1 MACYCTLTLSMSLSS
16 GNNQLYYKCRILLHN
31 MLHKMGQSCFISVI
45 QLHLSALH
53 QISFIKFM
61 TGNNVRV
68 MLLMRT
74 ALWIKSVFG
83 CFTLTSCCSY
93 LIYSWVQPTSDSNMN
108 LLHCGYQKTW
118 RVATWKVI
126 IFVANTFICEH
137 FGHNLTLKQMKAAP
151 LFTMVYMLHALIWRQ
166 LDIYIK

>member
-1 MACYCTLTLSMSLSS
+1 MKMACYCTLTLSMSLSS

-74 ALWIKSVFG
+74 ALDGYRVYLVVSHSQAAAHIWYIHEYNPHLIV
-83 CFTLTSCCSY
+83 TWTSCTVDTKRPEEWRHEKSSY
-93 LIYSWVQPTSDSNMN
+93 L
-108 LLHCGYQKTW
+108 
-118 RVATWKVI
+118 
-126 IFVANTFICEH
+126 
-137 FGHNLTLKQMKAAP
+137 
-151 LFTMVYMLHALIWRQ
+151 
-166 LDIYIK
+166 